1 MKYEI
6 LSTNIPQKRIEKE
19 WKIGRVRDKINYAGV
34 M

>member
-19 WKIGRVRDKINYAGV
+19 RRVRDKINYARV